1 MLDLD
6 RLLAQPEGQY
16 FERKSLWDRS
26 PKGRKT
32 LDRRTVRDLI
42 AENVAAFA
50 NADGGTFV
58 LGVDDDG
65 TPSGHGYPPEEV
77 EKMLRVPEQRLAPT
91 QRAGTAFTWKGQ
103 ELLIFEVPSAEK
115 AVMVVG
121 DGFPRR
127 VDDIVVQESEG
138 AINAIKARSRVE
150 SVELDAAIGYG
161 VGALDLDLIRKAQLS
176 AGLTA
181 LTPEEYLCER
191 RLADYRGD
199 ELVLRKGALLLF
211 ARHARDIDH
220 PNAGVRIFQVHG
232 TERLTGSRHNVHE
245 LPRIEGSLASV
256 IERAYDAIGGLI
268 RRSARLH
275 DLFFRE
281 MPEYPTF
288 VWQEAL
294 VNAVAHRD
302 YRSQG
307 RCVEVWLYDDRME
320 VISPGGLV
328 PEVDVGMLRRREA
341 VHHSRNPRITRV
353 LAELSLMREQGEGIP
368 RMFDEM
374 EQSWLPM
381 PELRS
386 GAETFSVILCN
397 EPILQTPDPEWV
409 RYVRSLPVSHR
420 QRRALVA
427 YPAGHFSNA
436 EYQKLNEVDRDL
448 AYRDLKELTRLGLVA
463 SEGKKG
469 RGAKYTVVMQL
480 PTLEK
485 PVPTPRQVL
494 AGRMKEQGYI
504 QNADYRDVF
513 GVDRYMATKALGQ
526 LALSEVLRQEG
537 EKRGT
542 RYLPG
547 RKWDEWAAGGQAR
560 A

>member
-1 MLDLD
+1 MLDLE

-16 FERKSLWDRS
+16 FERKSLWDRP
-26 PKGRKT
+26 PKGIKV
-32 LDRRTVRDLI
+32 LDRRKVRDLI

-50 NADGGTFV
+50 NADGGTLV

-77 EKMLRVPEQRLAPT
+77 EKMLRVPEQRLAPP
-91 QRAGTAFTWKGQ
+91 QRAGAAFPWKGQ
-103 ELLIFEVPSAEK
+103 ELLVFEVPSAEK

-211 ARHARDIDH
+211 ALHARDIDH

-288 VWQEAL
+288 VWQEGL
-294 VNAVAHRD
+294 VNAIAHRD

-386 GAETFSVILCN
+386 GAETFSVILYN

-409 RYVRSLPVSHR
+409 RYIRSLPVSHR

-427 YPAGHFSNA
+427 YPSGHFSNA

-485 PVPTPRQVL
+485 PVPTPSQVL

-513 GVDRYMATKALGQ
+513 GVDRYTATKALGQ

-547 RKWDEWAAGGQAR
+547 RKWDEWAAGGRAR

>member
-1 MLDLD
+1 
-6 RLLAQPEGQY
+6 
-16 FERKSLWDRS
+16 
-26 PKGRKT
+26 
-32 LDRRTVRDLI
+32 
-42 AENVAAFA
+42 
-50 NADGGTFV
+50 
-58 LGVDDDG
+58 
-65 TPSGHGYPPEEV
+65 
-77 EKMLRVPEQRLAPT
+77 
-91 QRAGTAFTWKGQ
+91 
-103 ELLIFEVPSAEK
+103 
-115 AVMVVG
+115 
-121 DGFPRR
+121 
-127 VDDIVVQESEG
+127 
-138 AINAIKARSRVE
+138 
-150 SVELDAAIGYG
+150 
-161 VGALDLDLIRKAQLS
+161 
-176 AGLTA
+176 
-181 LTPEEYLCER
+181 
-191 RLADYRGD
+191 
-199 ELVLRKGALLLF
+199 
-211 ARHARDIDH
+211 
-220 PNAGVRIFQVHG
+220 
-232 TERLTGSRHNVHE
+232 
-245 LPRIEGSLASV
+245 
-256 IERAYDAIGGLI
+256 
-268 RRSARLH
+268 
-275 DLFFRE
+275 
-281 MPEYPTF
+281 
-288 VWQEAL
+288 
-294 VNAVAHRD
+294 
-302 YRSQG
+302 
-307 RCVEVWLYDDRME
+307 
-320 VISPGGLV
+320 
-328 PEVDVGMLRRREA
+328 
-341 VHHSRNPRITRV
+341 
-353 LAELSLMREQGEGIP
+353 
-368 RMFDEM
+368 MFDEM

-386 GAETFSVILCN
+386 GAETFSVILYN